1 MAPCRSRSSPTRRS
15 LPSSKPISIES
26 ASPEQTRRGTEVGP
40 ARRRRSD
47 FSLENARLFDR
58 SVILLVPVV
67 ALELAVFFLPLLY
80 VFKQSFY
87 DWEPGAVSTFLG
99 WENYSTLFAESEFW
113 QVVQNQIFYLSGLPL
128 WVLTPLMVAY
138 MLRERVPRAGLFRTI
153 YFIPT
158 VMSPAI
164 VGLVFRS
171 LLQDDGPINASL
183 RLIGLGALAQPWLT
197 DASLVKPVIIV
208 LVLWAG
214 FGTGVL
220 IFSSALSAVPQEQ
233 FEAARIDGAGYW
245 KELWYIAIPWIRP
258 TIVLWTLFQVVSIFL
273 FMFSWVYVLTNGGP
287 GLASTTMDF
296 FVYQT
301 FITFGF
307 FGSAA
312 AQSVVLVAMVV
323 IVALIFVIL
332 GRALSFISSRREA
345 ADVVIRDAPIESV
358 R

>member
-1 MAPCRSRSSPTRRS
+1 MRKEPD
-15 LPSSKPISIES
+15 
-26 ASPEQTRRGTEVGP
+26 GP
-40 ARRRRSD
+40 ARKRRSG
-47 FSLENARLFDR
+47 FSLENSRFLDR
-58 SVILLVPVV
+58 SLILLLPLV
-67 ALELAVFFLPLLY
+67 ALEAAVFFIPLIY
-80 VFKQSFY
+80 VLNQSFY

-99 WENYSTLFAESEFW
+99 WENYTTLFGESQFW
-113 QVVQNQIFYLSGLPL
+113 QVVSNQGYYLLGLPL
-128 WVLTPLMVAY
+128 WVLAPLLVAY
-138 MLRERVPRAGLFRTI
+138 MLRERVPYAGAFRTI

-183 RLIGLGALAQPWLT
+183 RAIGLGFLAQPWLT
-197 DASLVKPVIIV
+197 DANLVKPVIIV

-220 IFSSALSAVPQEQ
+220 IFSAALSAAPQEQ
-233 FEAARIDGAGYW
+233 FEAARLDGAGYW
-245 KELWYIAIPWIRP
+245 KELWYIAVPAIRP
-258 TIVLWTLFQVVSIFL
+258 TIALWTLFQVVSIFL

-307 FGSAA
+307 FGAAA
-312 AQSVVLVAMVV
+312 AQSVVLVAMIVV
-323 IVALIFVIL
+323 VALVFVAVAQL
-332 GRALSFISSRREA
+332 AGFISGRRNA
-345 ADVVIRDAPIESV
+345 AQDTGR
-358 R
+358 